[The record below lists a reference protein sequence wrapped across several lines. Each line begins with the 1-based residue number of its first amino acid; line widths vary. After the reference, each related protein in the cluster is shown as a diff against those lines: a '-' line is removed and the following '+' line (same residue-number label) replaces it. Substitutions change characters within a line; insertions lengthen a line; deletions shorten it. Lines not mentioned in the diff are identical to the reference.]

1 MHLSFQIGL
10 SSAISKRVFL
20 DSSILPLKWENHNQ
34 EEEKRILEILKY
46 IAFLVGEEIIYVQFA
61 VVFSIIERKGRFNFV
76 I

>member
-34 EEEKRILEILKY
+34 EEEKRIQEILKY